1 MENFLENF
9 LSKPSKNAEELF
21 NVKQI
26 ENIRELF
33 ERSINENGDPTAFIL
48 KDKIQSNEKY
58 LEIQMSKFISHYKA
72 LGEILL
78 KKGFKGKRIGVI
90 SENRYEWTVCYAA
103 IICGLGIVV
112 PLDKNLPK
120 EELENILNRADL
132 EAICVSDKTIENLL
146 ELNEKN
152 KYNLKNII
160 LMDKY
165 TTKKEQESV
174 DKILENKKL
183 VENNNIL
190 SFSQIIEEGKNLR
203 KKESEYDKLE
213 INREEKAE
221 ILYTSATTSK
231 SKAVMLSHKNICSN
245 IRDIASMFDVKKGD
259 RLLSILPI
267 FHSFECTVGFIYPL
281 FAGATICYSDGLRK
295 IPDNLKEYKISVMI
309 SVPLLLET
317 IYNRIIQKVKKSGKY
332 NQFQF
337 GITMSNTLRKIG
349 VDKRK
354 EIFKEIHEQI
364 GGHLR
369 LVVVGA
375 AALTE
380 ETHKKLNEIGINVYQ
395 GYGLT
400 ETSPVLAAGYGKVNV
415 PGSVGKVLPSVTIKI
430 DKKEDES
437 MGEILV
443 KGPNVMLG
451 YENDEENNREVF
463 TDSGWLKTGDL
474 GYFDKEGNLFIS
486 CRAKNV
492 IVLKNGKNVFPD
504 ESEVLLNKIPGAKES
519 MVFGYSETEDVT
531 DVVLAAEIVYD
542 KEYFDSIQIER
553 EEKIQ
558 NEIWSKVKEINRI
571 QPTYKYIKKIF
582 ITEEPLKKTTTL
594 KIRRH
599 EEMKKI
605 NERFLNKNN

>member
-33 ERSINENGDPTAFIL
+33 ERSMNENGDPTAFIL

-90 SENRYEWTVCYAA
+90 SENRYEWTVSYAA

-415 PGSVGKVLPSVTIKI
+415 PGSVGKVLPSVTIKV

-486 CRAKNV
+486 GRAKNV

-542 KEYFDSIQIER
+542 KEYFDSIQIEG

>member
-33 ERSINENGDPTAFIL
+33 ERSMNENGDHTAFIL

-78 KKGFKGKRIGVI
+78 KKGFKGKKIGVI

-146 ELNEKN
+146 ELNENN

-165 TTKKEQESV
+165 TTKKEQESI
-174 DKILENKKL
+174 DKILGNKKL
-183 VENNNIL
+183 VETNNIL

-231 SKAVMLSHKNICSN
+231 SKAVMLSHKNICAN

-451 YENDEENNREVF
+451 YEHDEENNREVF

-486 CRAKNV
+486 GRAKNV

-504 ESEVLLNKIPGAKES
+504 ESEVLLNKIPGVKES

-542 KEYFDSIQIER
+542 KEYFDSLQIEG

-582 ITEEPLKKTTTL
+582 ITEEPLKKTTSL